1 MKRVCWMTLRCS
13 AEPKRRDVAQIAVFA
28 AESEPI
34 WLKDKMYPKGKKAVC
49 GIVQRRNMLKSWYL
63 TAAFLYVLQGVSHT
77 VTSRDSVCHKSPNHS
92 RNRLPL
98 WGRSPQSPERRDVYG
113 ERCSYC
119 RPCDGNREREN
130 SSKGPKMRT
139 EYNRI
144 CEAKSVGVRAEN
156 GSA

>member
-1 MKRVCWMTLRCS
+1 MQRVCWMTLRCS

-28 AESEPI
+28 AESGPI
-34 WLKDKMYPKGKKAVC
+34 WRNTPRGKKAVF
-49 GIVQRRNMLKSWYL
+49 GILQRRNTLKSRYL
-63 TAAFLYVLQGVSHT
+63 TSAFLYVLRGASYGI
-77 VTSRDSVCHKSPNHS
+77 TSRDFVCHRSPNHS
-92 RNRLPL
+92 RNRLTL
-98 WGRSPQSPERRDVYG
+98 WGRSPQSPSERRDAYG
-113 ERCSYC
+113 ERCSYR
-119 RPCDGNREREN
+119 RPCDGKGERED